1 MKYYTL
7 ETQPYLLSEKLTTKS
22 KQSLFKFRAHMVNVS
37 KNFGGTKTCKFC
49 NMNEMD
55 NQEHMFNCVMMKT
68 RCKELYNM
76 IDVKYNDIF
85 TNDIVKLTKLA
96 KVCQSL
102 IRTREILLQEIDDDN

>member
-1 MKYYTL
+1 
-7 ETQPYLLSEKLTTKS
+7 
-22 KQSLFKFRAHMVNVS
+22 
-37 KNFGGTKTCKFC
+37 
-49 NMNEMD
+49 
-55 NQEHMFNCVMMKT
+55 MKT

-102 IRTREILLQEIDDDN
+102 IRTREILLQEIDDGN